1 MPTDNYINYNQFSP
15 ALSSLDPNGR
25 SVTPDLSL
33 DNLLS
38 SERNF
43 SALMKRHSYER
54 LNDVGLSRTN
64 PPFETGSSG
73 RVTTIMSNLDTK
85 IVRGYIRR
93 TSNNNSDP
101 TNDYRLYFM
110 YNPETIK
117 RNYVSYLDQGALDP
131 FNTIYGSKNLVA
143 PPGVLDFSFD
153 IFFDRQTEN
162 ANGSMP
168 RGVLED
174 FDYFDLVVRGVIP
187 DQQNPALPDNGIM
200 MVNPRNIT
208 VVFSPQ
214 FSVQGRPYSASVA
227 YEKFDHNM
235 VPIRMTISIALKAF
249 YVGPVRQ
256 EFEFAVPKS
265 EGSYTATIPYDESIK
280 YSVTTEEVSKAKLK
294 LNAENAGFF
303 QSIGITDSATDTTGV
318 NNAYQQV
325 ASIQDITNTPNVV
338 IRVTAMQKAI
348 ALNPNSS
355 PGGGAGVPYLQLRP
369 VPQDPTDGLDCS
381 GLVYWAYREAA
392 NGGGALAAIGM
403 EEGGNCNTWSL
414 MDAARR
420 LGTMIAGDP
429 GLPSFDENFLNTQV
443 QPGDLLI
450 STGHV
455 AFVQEI
461 RANDKK
467 VVTYES
473 NPSPGGS
480 GATNSGPRT
489 QETNYYGYDW
499 AVFGSNGYTHVIR
512 PAIAGNDTIAMFG
525 FELG

>member
-1 MPTDNYINYNQFSP
+1 MPTSNYITYNQFSP

-33 DNLLS
+33 DNLLN

-43 SALMKRHSYER
+43 SALMKRHSYDR
-54 LNDVGLSRTN
+54 LDDIGLARTN

-73 RVTTIMSNLDTK
+73 RVTTIMSDLDAR

-153 IFFDRQTEN
+153 LLFDRQTEN

-187 DQQNPALPDNGIM
+187 DRQNPALPDNGIM

-214 FSVQGRPYSASVA
+214 FSVQGRPYSASVS
-227 YEKFDHNM
+227 YQKFDHNM
-235 VPIRMTISIALKAF
+235 RPVRMTISIAMKAF

-256 EFEFAVPKS
+256 EFEFAAPKT
-265 EGSYTATIPYDESIK
+265 ENDYTATIPYDESIK
-280 YSVTTEEVSKAKLK
+280 YSVTTEEVSKAELQ
-294 LNAENAGFF
+294 LNAEKAGFL
-303 QSIGITDSATDTTGV
+303 QSLGITDSGTDV
-318 NNAYQQV
+318 PNSAYQTV
-325 ASIQDITNTPNVV
+325 AAIQDITSAPNAL
-338 IRVTAMQKAI
+338 IRVTAMQKAK
-348 ALNPNSS
+348 ALNP
-355 PGGGAGVPYLQLRP
+355 GTAAGEGSHVPYRQLRP
-369 VPQDPTDGLDCS
+369 VPEEPTDGLDCS
-381 GLVYWAYREAA
+381 GLVYWAYRQAA
-392 NGGGALAAIGM
+392 SGGGALEAIGM
-403 EEGGNCNTWSL
+403 GQDGSCNTWSL

-429 GLPSFDENFLNTQV
+429 GLPAFDESFLNTQV

-450 STGHV
+450 STEHV
-455 AFVQEI
+455 AFLQEVK
-461 RANDKK
+461 ASEKK
-467 VVTYES
+467 VITYES
-473 NPSPGGS
+473 NPSPDGQ
-480 GATNSGPRT
+480 GALRSGPRT
-489 QETNYYGYDW
+489 QETDYYGYEW
-499 AVFGSNGYTHVIR
+499 AVFGSSGYTHVIR
-512 PAIAGNDTIAMFG
+512 PAIAGNNSVTF
-525 FELG
+525 FPFSV